1 MFVCSPA
8 FACTLCNSSP
18 RFVNAM
24 VYYVIA
30 LNTGQLGGNR
40 FVSFVLTGIVD
51 MPSAL
56 CVCFLVKR

>member
-1 MFVCSPA
+1 
-8 FACTLCNSSP
+8 
-18 RFVNAM
+18 M

-30 LNTGQLGGNR
+30 LTTGQLGGNR
-40 FVSFVLTGIVD
+40 FVSFVLTGVVD